1 MVREALASYVYPSGV
16 KKKPVLVTRPAQVGE
31 KVAFVQVVAGL
42 KDNGRKKHQEKGSR
56 RKFLHVLDLV
66 VGK

>member
-1 MVREALASYVYPSGV
+1 MIFYQQETKIA
-16 KKKPVLVTRPAQVGE
+16 LVTRPAQVGE

-42 KDNGRKKHQEKGSR
+42 KDNGRKEHQEKGSR